1 LKQTGNQPQDICVT
15 DKNQQCISY
24 KYFEKKLRP
33 STSFDEI
40 NSAVNKKYNSDDP
53 EDHML
58 KPILVKYFAGIHLT
72 NVKALFTI
80 GTYLHEMLKLHDER
94 MLKKN

>member
-1 LKQTGNQPQDICVT
+1 LEKAGDQPQDICVT

-53 EDHML
+53 EDYML
-58 KPILVKYFAGIHLT
+58 KPILVKYFTCCIHIT
-72 NVKALFTI
+72 NVKTLFAI
-80 GTYLHEMLKLHDER
+80 GTYLHKMLKLHDER
-94 MLKKN
+94 ML